1 MKIVENEI
9 QPEIELNDASVLWEA
24 RVVENAI

>member
-9 QPEIELNDASVLWEA
+9 QPEIELNDASVRFDPELL
-24 RVVENAI
+24 